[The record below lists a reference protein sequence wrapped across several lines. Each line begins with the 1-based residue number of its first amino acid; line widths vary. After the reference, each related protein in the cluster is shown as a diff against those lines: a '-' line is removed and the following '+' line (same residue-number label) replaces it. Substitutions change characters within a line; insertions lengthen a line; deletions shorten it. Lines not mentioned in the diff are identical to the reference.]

1 MISKDQRLNPK
12 LFNSVRQ
19 VLRLHHASPSTLMTD
34 LILLKYLHRAPRRV
48 MNFAS
53 KCSTSTLFK
62 KTLSSTKKILTIPPR
77 ITMQVPCPKN
87 VHKMNV
93 SGLALNLV
101 NTSKKM
107 NTNYTMILTRN
118 TVTSKELNL
127 STSLNVIKRRMVI
140 QIHNTTLTIKY
151 LHQSMVYQT

>member
-34 LILLKYLHRAPRRV
+34 LILLKYPHTIGRRV

-62 KTLSSTKKILTIPPR
+62 KTLSSTKKILTIHPL
-77 ITMQVPCPKN
+77 ISMQVPCPKN

-93 SGLALNLV
+93 LGLALNLA
-101 NTSKKM
+101 NRNRKM
-107 NTNYTMILTRN
+107 TTKSRMTITRN
-118 TVTSKELNL
+118 HFKLKELN
-127 STSLNVIKRRMVI
+127 
-140 QIHNTTLTIKY
+140 
-151 LHQSMVYQT
+151 